1 MKLIDSKVPGDQ
13 AQRDKIVNEVD
24 KCIFVEAS
32 AGAGKTHALVDRM
45 AAMVLS
51 GKPISNICAITYTKA
66 AASEFYERFQKRLG
80 ELIRQEKDEGKLE
93 LLNKALEDIDLCF
106 MGTIDSFCSTVLSE
120 HPNKPQ
126 GVPINARIVENEEL
140 AGILNCE
147 YTAILNKEYG
157 QQAYDKAQLFV
168 KVAKQPEKIFVLLIS
183 TLLNNLSVEL
193 ETTDAQYDPEVI
205 QAQCCGSICDLNS
218 IVQFLKA
225 NSSYITSKASAER
238 FDRFKSKPEFARVL
252 CSASASSSSGTFIA
266 DNINELIDD
275 INSLDKIQI
284 NADISA
290 LGLRAD
296 LKDWF
301 TANSTAEK
309 WENGPAKPFPARGAY
324 TLDMAHAGCSAPLV
338 KLRNVIYAV
347 AVDFCRSVF
356 EQLLQR
362 LKQRGL
368 LTYTT
373 SLYYLRNMLREDA
386 AKGSKLIEHI
396 NSRRGYYLIDEF
408 QDTSPIQSEIFFY
421 LASGKDA
428 VEKWYECRP
437 KLGSLFIV
445 GDPKQSIYSFKG
457 SDVTA
462 FRYVRDLFDATKG
475 GFGEVLELSFNF
487 RSSNK
492 LCEWF
497 DSKFPEFM
505 GSEYLPILS
514 GTDKA
519 DLKTESTDPKTIDG
533 SYALTIDTLSEE
545 ETAAALILELVDN
558 PERLISEDPGKPP
571 RPIRFGDFMIITRT
585 KKKTDVF
592 RKTLS
597 KYSIPTR
604 VEGSA
609 SFKSCAAL
617 EETAKLIAAA
627 ADPYDGIAVYA
638 ALTGRLF
645 GITDEKLASV
655 GRSKK
660 AMDAVAKQSDG
671 KKSYGKDRGNIRSLI
686 QYFTAQDREKY
697 FDKDSDDVLRCIETL
712 DAIRY
717 DSCVMPPSAV
727 LQKAAD
733 GQRVFAK
740 LGDSEMQYF
749 YYALELMREKE
760 KDGTITSLRDAAGF
774 LRELLSD
781 ENSLERCLS
790 FDMAPDAVH
799 IANLHKVKGLEKPI
813 VILSKAYKAK
823 EPKPSVSIIREGKAS
838 KCFIFALSEKGK
850 NYDLISTTRF
860 DGKYGSAVDND
871 FNERKRHNYVAATR
885 AANALFVCRNNGE
898 GKGTDLT
905 DVRDKLKKE
914 WLALAYDSAGNALDE
929 FVFDTSAA
937 FARKKTAAKPS
948 KTGEELYEEAEK
960 NSLIAKKKAEKS
972 VVTFALPRPH
982 EQKLRNT
989 RLDDG
994 KPAGESD
1001 ELMTA
1006 EDKAA
1011 KRFTSLH
1018 ALTKG
1023 TLAHRL
1029 MEFLVSSNP
1038 KAAVQLDDL
1047 IAQIIHESELEFSE
1061 RQLGECREMLGMIA
1075 DTMLSKGGFRQYGGA
1090 PQDLIAELSDDA
1102 VTEKYCE
1109 LPICYMQGREIV
1121 YGLIDL
1127 LYFKNGKWHIIDY
1140 KTDSD
1145 AKQAGTVHAAQLEQY
1160 KSAVAKLKDIPVSDI
1175 DAFVYNIDVN

>member
-373 SLYYLRNMLREDA
+373 SLYYLRNILREDA
-386 AKGSKLIEHI
+386 ANGSKLIEHI

-408 QDTSPIQSEIFFY
+408 
-421 LASGKDA
+421 
-428 VEKWYECRP
+428 
-437 KLGSLFIV
+437 
-445 GDPKQSIYSFKG
+445 
-457 SDVTA
+457 
-462 FRYVRDLFDATKG
+462 
-475 GFGEVLELSFNF
+475 
-487 RSSNK
+487 
-492 LCEWF
+492 
-497 DSKFPEFM
+497 
-505 GSEYLPILS
+505 
-514 GTDKA
+514 
-519 DLKTESTDPKTIDG
+519 
-533 SYALTIDTLSEE
+533 
-545 ETAAALILELVDN
+545 
-558 PERLISEDPGKPP
+558 
-571 RPIRFGDFMIITRT
+571 
-585 KKKTDVF
+585 
-592 RKTLS
+592 
-597 KYSIPTR
+597 
-604 VEGSA
+604 
-609 SFKSCAAL
+609 
-617 EETAKLIAAA
+617 
-627 ADPYDGIAVYA
+627 
-638 ALTGRLF
+638 
-645 GITDEKLASV
+645 
-655 GRSKK
+655 
-660 AMDAVAKQSDG
+660 
-671 KKSYGKDRGNIRSLI
+671 
-686 QYFTAQDREKY
+686 
-697 FDKDSDDVLRCIETL
+697 
-712 DAIRY
+712 
-717 DSCVMPPSAV
+717 
-727 LQKAAD
+727 
-733 GQRVFAK
+733 
-740 LGDSEMQYF
+740 
-749 YYALELMREKE
+749 
-760 KDGTITSLRDAAGF
+760 
-774 LRELLSD
+774 
-781 ENSLERCLS
+781 
-790 FDMAPDAVH
+790 
-799 IANLHKVKGLEKPI
+799 
-813 VILSKAYKAK
+813 
-823 EPKPSVSIIREGKAS
+823 
-838 KCFIFALSEKGK
+838 
-850 NYDLISTTRF
+850 
-860 DGKYGSAVDND
+860 
-871 FNERKRHNYVAATR
+871 
-885 AANALFVCRNNGE
+885 
-898 GKGTDLT
+898 
-905 DVRDKLKKE
+905 
-914 WLALAYDSAGNALDE
+914 
-929 FVFDTSAA
+929 
-937 FARKKTAAKPS
+937 
-948 KTGEELYEEAEK
+948 
-960 NSLIAKKKAEKS
+960 
-972 VVTFALPRPH
+972 
-982 EQKLRNT
+982 
-989 RLDDG
+989 
-994 KPAGESD
+994 
-1001 ELMTA
+1001 
-1006 EDKAA
+1006 
-1011 KRFTSLH
+1011 
-1018 ALTKG
+1018 
-1023 TLAHRL
+1023 
-1029 MEFLVSSNP
+1029 
-1038 KAAVQLDDL
+1038 
-1047 IAQIIHESELEFSE
+1047 
-1061 RQLGECREMLGMIA
+1061 
-1075 DTMLSKGGFRQYGGA
+1075 
-1090 PQDLIAELSDDA
+1090 
-1102 VTEKYCE
+1102 
-1109 LPICYMQGREIV
+1109 
-1121 YGLIDL
+1121 
-1127 LYFKNGKWHIIDY
+1127 
-1140 KTDSD
+1140 
-1145 AKQAGTVHAAQLEQY
+1145 
-1160 KSAVAKLKDIPVSDI
+1160 
-1175 DAFVYNIDVN
+1175 